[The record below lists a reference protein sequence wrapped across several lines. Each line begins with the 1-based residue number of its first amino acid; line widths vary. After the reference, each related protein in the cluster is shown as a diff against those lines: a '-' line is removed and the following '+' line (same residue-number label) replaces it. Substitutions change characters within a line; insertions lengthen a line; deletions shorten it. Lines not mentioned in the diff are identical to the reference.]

1 MQELDKKL
9 REASKKIFLGFGA
22 VGYGRM
28 DFRVNDKGEVFF
40 LEVNFTCS
48 VFYTD
53 GMKVRLILF

>member
-1 MQELDKKL
+1 
-9 REASKKIFLGFGA
+9 
-22 VGYGRM
+22 M

-53 GMKVRLILF
+53 GYEGSGRFYFESMMALARLVFLS